1 MSKETR
7 VQIYRIIEKDWP
19 LHETEI
25 AKKLGL
31 KVTEKSQKKVVA
43 MIDYH
48 VKALEKDELV
58 RTKKIG
64 RARVVWPQEVERL
77 RVIHEML
84 KVR

>member
-1 MSKETR
+1 MSKDTR
-7 VQIYRIIEKDWP
+7 GEIFRIIEKDWP

-31 KVTEKSQKKVVA
+31 KVNGKNQKKVVA

-48 VKALEKDELV
+48 IKKLEKDELI

-64 RARVVWPQEVERL
+64 RSRVVWPQEIEKIRF
-77 RVIHEML
+77 IHDML
-84 KVR
+84 K

>member
-1 MSKETR
+1 MSKNTR
-7 VQIYRIIEKDWP
+7 VQIYKIIEKDWP

-31 KVTEKSQKKVVA
+31 KVTEKSQKTVVA

-48 VKALEKDELV
+48 IKALEKDELV

-64 RARVVWPQEVERL
+64 RSRVVWPQEIEKIRF
-77 RVIHEML
+77 IHDML
-84 KVR
+84 K